1 MAVYRNLQE
10 QVFENAKDIEQLQQ
24 IVSTDISTEAIKNLI
39 INTLNDYG
47 IEYKANEL
55 QLQKPTSVDNQLV
68 IRNPAGGQLVDLVT
82 IFGRTYIGGNLEL
95 EETLNCR
102 NGHMKL
108 GNTEITEEQLQK
120 LLQLIA

>member
-10 QVFENAKDIEQLQQ
+10 QVFENAKDIDELKQ

-47 IEYKANEL
+47 IKYKDNRL
-55 QLQKPTSVDNQLV
+55 QLDKPTDIGNQVV
-68 IRNPAGGQLVDLVT
+68 IRPPVPTTEIVDLVD
-82 IFGRTYIGGNLEL
+82 IFGITNIGRDLYV
-95 EETLNCR
+95 
-102 NGHMKL
+102 NGKIQV
-108 GNTEITEEQLQK
+108 GNTAITEEQLQK

>member
-24 IVSTDISTEAIKNLI
+24 QTSSTEEIQNLI
-39 INTLNDYG
+39 TNTLNDYG
-47 IEYKANEL
+47 IKYKSNEL
-55 QLQKPTSVDNQLV
+55 QLDKPTILDKQFVVRS
-68 IRNPAGGQLVDLVT
+68 PAGTSIVDLVD
-82 IFGRTYIGGNLEL
+82 IFGNTFIGGNLEL
-95 EETLNCR
+95 DGILNCH

-120 LLQLIA
+120 LLQLIV

>member
-24 IVSTDISTEAIKNLI
+24 TASTEVIQNLI
-39 INTLNDYG
+39 TQTLNDYG
-47 IEYKANEL
+47 IKYK
-55 QLQKPTSVDNQLV
+55 DNSTTIENQFV
-68 IRNPAGGQLVDLVT
+68 VRSPSGASIVDLVT
-82 IFGRTYIGGNLEL
+82 LFGHTYIGGNLEL
-95 EETLNCR
+95 DGILNCR

-120 LLQLIA
+120 LLQLIAQ